1 MTNTLILAPSL
12 LGGKQ
17 DALQESLKLAEETG
31 VPWIHLDVMDGHFV
45 PNIKLGANII
55 SDLRKYSKLFFDVH
69 LMLSHPDKY
78 LDSFVDAG
86 ADSITIHL
94 EPDYPIKDT
103 LIRIREHGLKAGIAL
118 NPKTSIKAVLPYIE
132 LVDLVVIMTVNPG
145 FGGQSFIPHCLKK
158 IKQLKN
164 IKDIKK
170 YNFRIEVDGGVNLEN
185 ASQCIELGA
194 DTLVCG
200 TSFYQASDPLQFYQD
215 ILNAAN

>member
-1 MTNTLILAPSL
+1 MTDTLILAPSL

-17 DALQESLKLAEETG
+17 DALQESLKLAEDTG

-45 PNIKLGANII
+45 PNISFGAKII
-55 SDLRKYSKLFFDVH
+55 SDLRKHSKLFFDVH
-69 LMLSHPDKY
+69 LMLSHPDKS
-78 LDSFVDAG
+78 LESFVDAG

-118 NPKTSIKAVLPYIE
+118 NPETSLEAVLPYLE

-145 FGGQSFIPHCLKK
+145 FGGQSLIPHCLEKVT
-158 IKQLKN
+158 QLKN

-170 YNFRIEVDGGVNLEN
+170 YSFRIEVDGGVNLEN
-185 ASQCIELGA
+185 ASKCIELGA
-194 DTLVCG
+194 DILVCG
-200 TSFYQASDPLQFYQD
+200 TSFYQAKDPVQFHQD
-215 ILNAAN
+215 ILNSAN